1 MSTKKEKKMENKIKD
16 SNPDTLF
23 KTILHQEPKGLMAY
37 AQEYARAGLGM
48 KGKMLKVQIAYVL
61 CNLGGWRGEEA
72 REVKKRL
79 KEAAAKI

>member
-1 MSTKKEKKMENKIKD
+1 MKQEIQD
-16 SNPDTLF
+16 SNPDALF
-23 KTILHQEPKGLMAY
+23 KTILCQEPKGLMAY
-37 AQEYARAGLGM
+37 AQTYAEAGLGM

-72 REVKKRL
+72 REVKRRL